1 VAPSRDINGSLA
13 PGWSVTAAYGIL
25 TEMERVSVTVEGT
38 GVTVETDLDV
48 AGGVSNS
55 RKNVRMRSLDLV

>member
-1 VAPSRDINGSLA
+1 MAPSRDINGSLA
-13 PGWSVTAAYGIL
+13 PGCSVTVPYGIL
-25 TEMERVSVTVEGT
+25 TEIERVRVTVEGR
-38 GVTVETDLDV
+38 GMTVGTDLDV